1 MNSSPHQNLLQDL
14 RADRL
19 AVRRRHQQYKR
30 FLLATTLPIA
40 FLGFV
45 LFRNHPPQPA
55 SQMSEKTIPKLAS
68 VPVEEEPKLIDLL
81 ADAGPII
88 ITLPDGS
95 RILHLTNN

>member
-1 MNSSPHQNLLQDL
+1 
-14 RADRL
+14 
-19 AVRRRHQQYKR
+19 
-30 FLLATTLPIA
+30 
-40 FLGFV
+40 
-45 LFRNHPPQPA
+45 
-55 SQMSEKTIPKLAS
+55 MSEKTIPKLAS